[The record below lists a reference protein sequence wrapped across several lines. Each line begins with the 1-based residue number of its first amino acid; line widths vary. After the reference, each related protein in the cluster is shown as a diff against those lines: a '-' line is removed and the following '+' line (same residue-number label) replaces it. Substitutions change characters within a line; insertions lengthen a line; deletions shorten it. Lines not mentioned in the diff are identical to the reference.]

1 MTFVVLLS
9 THVFFSCF
17 FSFSTVEF
25 NCRNKKR
32 GEISTKKPK
41 KNKQKK
47 REKKDT
53 RKKKATKKID
63 TNSSSATH
71 AHELALWERRRRRQ
85 KTTTTMRR
93 RARAAVL
100 LRSCVASKRERPPRD
115 VVVANR
121 RTRSGLFA
129 SSSSSSSSSSNSAD
143 VCVAIGSNLGAKEEE
158 RGGGEES
165 NASSSRFQHFHTAL
179 RLLEERGFQIKK
191 LAGVYESKPMDTL
204 IENQPKFLN
213 SAVVLGHP
221 REWSILECLKK
232 MKDIE
237 REMGRDVHNTDKG
250 PRVIDLDILFSEKE
264 PMVRYDPPSFSHEKF
279 WLEVPHR
286 RIKERA
292 FVLAP
297 IADLTEKMDFDK
309 NGDVSITMA
318 NQMTAMAKLWRK
330 KEKKVLQTTNFE
342 GNEDDVLLQRVVP
355 FKRNMKL
362 EPYEKRSRIMGV
374 LNVTPDSFSDGG
386 VFNTSVSTALRR
398 AEQLVDEGA
407 RIIDV
412 GGQSTRPGASRVSAA
427 DEIARVAPVLKAIC
441 ERFKNDPRNVAVSV
455 DTFYGEV
462 VKAADEIGVDI
473 INDVSGGDW
482 DAEML
487 SAVANTKV
495 PLAYILSHQRGSP
508 DIMDENAS
516 YEIGSVAKTVGDEIS
531 SQFFQKIL
539 PSHISAWRCW
549 IDPGFGFAKSEGQC
563 VELLSDL
570 QEVRASLARNGCG
583 GLAQAPMLVG
593 MSRKRFVG
601 NMIVDEKGEDVPK
614 ETRDIASAAAAV
626 VALMNGA
633 NAIRAHDVKLHAGVA
648 RVADAVATS
657 KSKTNS

>member
-1 MTFVVLLS
+1 
-9 THVFFSCF
+9 
-17 FSFSTVEF
+17 
-25 NCRNKKR
+25 
-32 GEISTKKPK
+32 
-41 KNKQKK
+41 
-47 REKKDT
+47 
-53 RKKKATKKID
+53 
-63 TNSSSATH
+63 
-71 AHELALWERRRRRQ
+71 
-85 KTTTTMRR
+85 MRR
-93 RARAAVL
+93 HARAAVL
-100 LRSCVASKRERPPRD
+100 RSCEVASKKRPPQRD

-129 SSSSSSSSSSNSAD
+129 SSSSSSSSSNSAD
-143 VCVAIGSNLGAKEEE
+143 VCVAIGSNLGAKDEE
-158 RGGGEES
+158 GGGGGGEEES

-264 PMVRYDPPSFSHEKF
+264 PMVRYDPPSFSYEKF

>member
-1 MTFVVLLS
+1 
-9 THVFFSCF
+9 
-17 FSFSTVEF
+17 
-25 NCRNKKR
+25 
-32 GEISTKKPK
+32 
-41 KNKQKK
+41 
-47 REKKDT
+47 
-53 RKKKATKKID
+53 
-63 TNSSSATH
+63 
-71 AHELALWERRRRRQ
+71 
-85 KTTTTMRR
+85 MRR
-93 RARAAVL
+93 HARAAVL
-100 LRSCVASKRERPPRD
+100 RSCEVASKKRPPRD
-115 VVVANR
+115 VVVANNR

-129 SSSSSSSSSSNSAD
+129 SSSSSSSSNSAD
-143 VCVAIGSNLGAKEEE
+143 VCVAIGSNLVKEE
-158 RGGGEES
+158 GES
-165 NASSSRFQHFHTAL
+165 NASSRFQHFHTAL

-264 PMVRYDPPSFSHEKF
+264 PMVRYDPPSFSYEKF

>member
-1 MTFVVLLS
+1 M
-9 THVFFSCF
+9 
-17 FSFSTVEF
+17 
-25 NCRNKKR
+25 
-32 GEISTKKPK
+32 
-41 KNKQKK
+41 
-47 REKKDT
+47 
-53 RKKKATKKID
+53 
-63 TNSSSATH
+63 
-71 AHELALWERRRRRQ
+71 
-85 KTTTTMRR
+85 
-93 RARAAVL
+93 
-100 LRSCVASKRERPPRD
+100 
-115 VVVANR
+115 
-121 RTRSGLFA
+121 
-129 SSSSSSSSSSNSAD
+129 
-143 VCVAIGSNLGAKEEE
+143 CVAIGSNLGAKEEE
-158 RGGGEES
+158 GGGGGGES

-264 PMVRYDPPSFSHEKF
+264 PMVRYDPPSFSYEKF